1 MLWHRF
7 SPHVNRP
14 VLHLKLFTDGQLL
27 PVVGLVLFGTM
38 YMYGGLGSFLLRFA
52 GGLVILLPVAVMALD
67 NRSGQTL
74 RLMWFGWKEW
84 NQKPGVYDQSADD
97 LEIEPYVLTVD
108 PEELAREAN
117 SRNQLVDVATL
128 FDPAPEND

>member
-1 MLWHRF
+1 MIWHRF

-38 YMYGGLGSFLLRFA
+38 YIYGGLGALPLRFA
-52 GGLVILLPVAVMALD
+52 GGLVIMLPVLVMALD

-74 RLMWFGWKEW
+74 RL
-84 NQKPGVYDQSADD
+84 A
-97 LEIEPYVLTVD
+97 
-108 PEELAREAN
+108 
-117 SRNQLVDVATL
+117 
-128 FDPAPEND
+128 